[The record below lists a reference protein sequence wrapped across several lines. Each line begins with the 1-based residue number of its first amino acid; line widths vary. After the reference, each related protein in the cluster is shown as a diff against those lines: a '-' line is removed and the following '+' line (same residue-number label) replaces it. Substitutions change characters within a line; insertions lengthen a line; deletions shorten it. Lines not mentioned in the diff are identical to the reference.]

1 MRAVILAGGL
11 GTRLRPYTTVIPKPL
26 VPVGDRP
33 VLEHIIRS
41 LARCGVN
48 QVDLCVS
55 HLGQL
60 ITVYLANADL
70 PPEVELNFHWESE
83 PLGTAG
89 ALAMVPDLEGTFIV
103 MNGDVL
109 TTLDYRKL
117 LAVHREQDAALT
129 VAMRSN
135 PVHVDLGVIES
146 EDGLVSNYIEKPT
159 LHYEVSM
166 GIYVYDQRALS
177 YLPDGPCQFPELVT
191 RLLEAGERVA
201 ACPSDA
207 DWYDI
212 GTLNEYERAATDV
225 ERFPDK
231 YGMEPL
237 RFPPPAPAPPLAPVP
252 APAPERRRGD
262 GAPHAEPTL
271 NRPPRRRGDAV
282 RAAVKRMFDV
292 VVATLALVVL
302 LPVFLFI
309 ALLIV
314 LDSPGPVFYRA
325 ERTGFRGRPLR
336 MLKFRKMRA
345 DARGLAL
352 TLTGDER
359 LTRLG
364 GWLVRTK
371 LDELPQLWHV
381 LRGEMSLVG
390 PRPESPSHVE
400 RVRLEY
406 QEILDVRPGL
416 TGYSQLAFAEEVC
429 ILDPQDPQGHYFN
442 ALLPQ
447 KVALD
452 RLYASRFGTR
462 RDLKI
467 MIATIATLLLRQPV
481 AVNRKTGALSLR
493 RRPVRSVEPEPAA
506 QQEAALV
513 AGAALMPSHAVAPA
527 ANAPAEPS

>member
-11 GTRLRPYTTVIPKPL
+11 GLRLRPYTTVIPKPL
-26 VPVGDRP
+26 VPIGDRP

-41 LARCGVN
+41 LARCGIE
-48 QVDLCVS
+48 QIDLCVS

-60 ITVYLANADL
+60 ISAYLTNADL
-70 PPEVELNFHWESE
+70 PPEVQLRFHWESE

-89 ALAMVPDLEGTFIV
+89 ALAMIPDLEGTFIV

-117 LAVHREQDAALT
+117 LAAHREQDAALT
-129 VAMRSN
+129 VAMHSN
-135 PVHVDLGVIES
+135 EVHVDLGVIES
-146 EDGLVSNYIEKPT
+146 EGGLVFNYIEKPT

-166 GIYVYDQRALS
+166 GIYVYDERALGW
-177 YLPDGPCQFPELVT
+177 LPDGPCQFPELVT

-201 ACPSDA
+201 ACQSDA

-212 GTLNEYERAATDV
+212 GTLNEYERAAADV

-237 RFPPPAPAPPLAPVP
+237 RFPPS
-252 APAPERRRGD
+252 PERRRD
-262 GAPHAEPTL
+262 GAPHADAPL
-271 NRPPRRRGDAV
+271 NYPRRRRGDTL
-282 RAAVKRMFDV
+282 RAAVKRALDV
-292 VVATLALVVL
+292 VVAVLSLAVL
-302 LPVFLFI
+302 LPLLVLI
-309 ALLIV
+309 AVLVV

-325 ERTGFRGRPLR
+325 ERAGFRGRPLR
-336 MLKFRKMRA
+336 MLKFRKMYG
-345 DARGLAL
+345 DARGVAL
-352 TLTGDER
+352 TVTGDER

-364 GWLVRTK
+364 AWLVRTK

-390 PRPESPSHVE
+390 PRPESPCHVD
-400 RVRLEY
+400 RVRPDY
-406 QEILDVRPGL
+406 HEILEVRPGL
-416 TGYSQLAFAEEVC
+416 TGYSQLAFAQEVS
-429 ILDPQDPQGHYFN
+429 ILDPNDPQCHYLS

-462 RDLKI
+462 RDVKI
-467 MIATIATLLLRQPV
+467 LIATIATLVLRQPV
-481 AVNRKTGALSLR
+481 AVDRTTGALSLR
-493 RRPVRSVEPEPAA
+493 RRSARSAEPESAA
-506 QQEAALV
+506 RQEAAL
-513 AGAALMPSHAVAPA
+513 AAAAWMPAPAVAPA